1 MANPHTGFSPCPTS
15 GSPST
20 LQVSTDTS
28 GETPPVRRQPAAPA
42 PVATGPG
49 QPTVI
54 NLDDEDVQTV
64 SSSQAASEILELI
77 AEKKLIQKRKA
88 LAKAKAEL
96 AAEEVK
102 ELELEQQLAVS
113 SRQSD
118 KSRSSRRS
126 RNNANLRH
134 QVPGSSSMSAVAEY
148 NVSRLRQSLSTL
160 GDGDSTRRDTPRTV
174 GDVQTGAPVL
184 GVSSGWVEL

>member
-1 MANPHTGFSPCPTS
+1 M
-15 GSPST
+15 
-20 LQVSTDTS
+20 
-28 GETPPVRRQPAAPA
+28 
-42 PVATGPG
+42 
-49 QPTVI
+49 I

-77 AEKKLIQKRKA
+77 AEKKLVQKRKA

-126 RNNANLRH
+126 RGRTPASSGSIPSSLTLAATAA
-134 QVPGSSSMSAVAEY
+134 PGGSS
-148 NVSRLRQSLSTL
+148 
-160 GDGDSTRRDTPRTV
+160 DSSWVNTPTPPMPWWRKS
-174 GDVQTGAPVL
+174 Q
-184 GVSSGWVEL
+184 